1 MSEKLITQNL
11 MMVEH
16 AANDPRSAL
25 AMLQGKGDGRE
36 QSWLDFEK
44 VHSEIIDQE
53 IIMALFSHE
62 ARYGRIKLTGHSPS
76 KQLLKGMMGL
86 IGLAIIIF

>member
-1 MSEKLITQNL
+1 MSDKLITRNL
-11 MMVEH
+11 IMVEH

-25 AMLQGKGDGRE
+25 AMLKGKGDGRE

-44 VHSEIIDQE
+44 MHFEIIDQE
-53 IIMALFSHE
+53 LLMAKFSHE
-62 ARYGRIKLTGHSPS
+62 ARYGRIKLRRHSLS